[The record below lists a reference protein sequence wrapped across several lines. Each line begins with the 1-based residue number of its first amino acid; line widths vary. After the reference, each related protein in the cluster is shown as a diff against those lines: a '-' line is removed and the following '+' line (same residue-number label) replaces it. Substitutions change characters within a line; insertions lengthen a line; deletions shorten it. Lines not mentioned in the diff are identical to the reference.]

1 MTPEPS
7 DGGRTAGRTGTSG
20 ARSGTRT
27 GRRRPAVRLAGLAL
41 LVAVIVSF
49 VVEND
54 QKVKVQLWF
63 VTGHPRLVWVL
74 AVTVLVSAVLG
85 YLYGRTRRRR
95 RLSFGRGAR
104 RRGRSA
110 PAEEDR

>member
-7 DGGRTAGRTGTSG
+7 DGGRT
-20 ARSGTRT
+20 GTRT
-27 GRRRPAVRLAGLAL
+27 GRRLPAARLAGLAL
-41 LVAVIVSF
+41 LVAVIASF

-74 AVTVLVSAVLG
+74 AVTVVVSAVLG

-95 RLSFGRGAR
+95 RPSAGRGAR

-110 PAEEDR
+110 PADEDR